1 MEKLFDFLYEFI
13 TSLWDKKREQ
23 KKTWKEMKEQF
34 KNNWSKENWKN
45 TKWYDRYFLIFIMP
59 PLLIWYFG
67 YYIWN
72 S

>member
-34 KNNWSKENWKN
+34 KNNWTREKWKN
-45 TKWYDRYFLIFIMP
+45 TKWYDRY
-59 PLLIWYFG
+59 LLC
-67 YYIWN
+67 